1 MPLTIS
7 VPDSLRHSVEAAT
20 GGRQTVLYTALGQ
33 PTFMYVQPQ
42 FLNNQVGIANDSS
55 VHPMFFGSGG
65 TAKSQYLAGVYP
77 GVIKNGELLSLP
89 GQDPSHTLNHDQFVA
104 AARAC
109 GTGFHVMTNAAYA
122 GIALWCRANS
132 FQPRGNTNWGAS
144 SDATWETGRRGD
156 NVAPGTASGTGRTHT
171 GSGPASW
178 RHDGTHAGI
187 SDLCGNVWEWAP
199 GMRVNS
205 GEIQII
211 ANNGAALNATDLGVN
226 STAWRAING
235 ATGALVDPGTAN
247 TVKYAVSGTAA
258 YTLVRASGSSFEGMT
273 NPGTTPVHADAIKV
287 LRAHGLFPVGL
298 TAAGVANT
306 DAGSTSNMLGGTIAV
321 PATNG
326 DGFWLN
332 AGIEALPFRGGTWD
346 DSADAGVFALLCVH
360 VRSVAYDSRGAR
372 PAFVL

>member
-1 MPLTIS
+1 
-7 VPDSLRHSVEAAT
+7 
-20 GGRQTVLYTALGQ
+20 
-33 PTFMYVQPQ
+33 
-42 FLNNQVGIANDSS
+42 
-55 VHPMFFGSGG
+55 
-65 TAKSQYLAGVYP
+65 
-77 GVIKNGELLSLP
+77 
-89 GQDPSHTLNHDQFVA
+89 
-104 AARAC
+104 
-109 GTGFHVMTNAAYA
+109 
-122 GIALWCRANS
+122 
-132 FQPRGNTNWGAS
+132 
-144 SDATWETGRRGD
+144 
-156 NVAPGTASGTGRTHT
+156 
-171 GSGPASW
+171 
-178 RHDGTHAGI
+178 
-187 SDLCGNVWEWAP
+187 
-199 GMRVNS
+199 MRVNS

-332 AGIEALPFRGGTWD
+332 AGIEALPIRGGNWYV
-346 DSADAGVFALLCVH
+346 SANAGVFALDCSGA
-360 VRSVAYDSRGAR
+360 RSNAYSRFGAR